1 VAQREAGTATAAP
14 GAPLLVTGAAGF
26 IGARFAESCIARG
39 IPFLAADAPGHFSER
54 EEHREIAFGRFG
66 RVIDRERLLD
76 WLDAERPAL
85 RGIVHLGACTDT
97 TQMDVAFLDRVNL
110 GYSQALWRFAS
121 HEGIPFVYASSA
133 ATYGDGSQGYD
144 DDESKIPS
152 LRPLNPYGDSK
163 QRFDVWALAE
173 EAKAVCPPA
182 WAGFKFFNVYG
193 FGERHK
199 GKMSSV
205 VLQAFDQIRRS
216 GEVTLFRS
224 HRAAVA
230 DGHQTR
236 DFVYVADVVDV
247 LHFALEA
254 PLRRGIFNLGTG
266 RGRTFLDLVRATFA
280 ALGAEPRIAFIDTP
294 PALRERYQYFTE
306 ARMEKLRAA
315 GYPRAFT
322 PLERG
327 VKEYVQRLLRG

>member
-1 VAQREAGTATAAP
+1 MAQSEAGTGRATP
-14 GAPLLVTGAAGF
+14 QAPLLVTGAAGF
-26 IGARFAESCIARG
+26 IGARFVESCIARG
-39 IPFLAADAPGHFSER
+39 IPFLAADAPGHFGER
-54 EEHREIAFGRFG
+54 KEHREIAFG

-76 WLDAERPAL
+76 WLDEERPAL
-85 RGIVHLGACTDT
+85 AGIVHLGACTDT

-110 GYSQALWRFAS
+110 GYSQTLWRVAS
-121 HEGIPFVYASSA
+121 RERIPFVYASSA
-133 ATYGDGSQGYD
+133 ATYGDGSLGYD

-152 LRPLNPYGDSK
+152 LRPLNPYGESK

-173 EAKAVCPPA
+173 EARGMCPPA

-216 GEVTLFRS
+216 GETTLFRS
-224 HRAAVA
+224 HRPAVA

-280 ALGAEPRIAFIDTP
+280 ALGAEPRIVFVDTP